1 MSKNCYARRLVDDID
16 AMDLDSEI
24 TMDDLVE
31 SARERNELSGY
42 FLLDHDP
49 RKLLGLPRN
58 KPIQDC
64 YITLFHDHSA
74 LFILQYQGKT
84 MLVAQEPMDAEDLP
98 KAQILMATLS
108 INYRQWL
115 FSGYEQEYEEDGDF

>member
-1 MSKNCYARRLVDDID
+1 
-16 AMDLDSEI
+16 
-24 TMDDLVE
+24 
-31 SARERNELSGY
+31 
-42 FLLDHDP
+42 
-49 RKLLGLPRN
+49 
-58 KPIQDC
+58 
-64 YITLFHDHSA
+64 
-74 LFILQYQGKT
+74 